1 MQVQVRI
8 NEEGALRNQRY
19 AFTDRFTLIS
29 ELMQNARRAGAQRI
43 EIVYDEATG
52 MLRVV
57 DDGCGI
63 SDFQKLLTFNE
74 SGWDQETCAEERP
87 FGIGFSKCLY
97 SASRCVIASRHRKI
111 DFLTGDALARKP
123 IDVIEIEHHPHTAIE
138 LHDVRLPGLAYRLQT
153 MCSGFSVPVWFNG
166 SALPR
171 MHAIGHLPF
180 IPTSIGLVYLAGT
193 GNGKHTAQTL
203 VFLQGFCM
211 MRPAYFDVGQ
221 VNVVHLDSRQFVAR
235 LPDRDKL
242 IDEDDQKK
250 RIDACLKSL
259 WRQVL
264 LDAKARL
271 EAAALVDT
279 YFEAMRGWGHLDL
292 LNDIPLMPR
301 SVCERIVGYPIQ
313 EGYEER
319 DYLAPMAHCLSRREV
334 EDGNAV
340 LVSLDAV
347 SSDNAAGWMLA
358 KAKGY
363 LVFSPASLHRD
374 HWVQHYVRT
383 IDDEAIR
390 VTAVGE
396 QCRVKLEGRW
406 IWPWVILCDA
416 VAITAGEDGVS
427 IRDEGV
433 YHDDA
438 IFVPIGECSGE
449 PVRQASDFIDS
460 NDRFLEEDRDEDR
473 DALADLIPR
482 LRSVDPQAML
492 DSLLREL
499 KLEKY
504 PLLHG
509 KTFQLT
515 VGHGCDE
522 HLVELMP
529 APAAHAAPAAGRP

>member
-29 ELMQNARRAGAQRI
+29 ELMQNARRAGARRI
-43 EIVYDEATG
+43 EITYDEASG
-52 MLRVV
+52 MLRVD
-57 DDGCGI
+57 DDGGGI
-63 SDFQKLLTFNE
+63 TDFQKLLTLNE
-74 SGWDQETCAEERP
+74 SGWDPDTCDQERP

-97 SASRCVIASRHRKI
+97 SASRCIVASRNRKI

-123 IDVIEIEHHPHTAIE
+123 IEVVEFEHHLHTAVE
-138 LHDVRLPGLAYRLQT
+138 LHDVRLPGLAHRLQT
-153 MCSGFSVPVWFNG
+153 MCSGFPVAVWFNG

-171 MHAIGHLPF
+171 MHAIGQLPF
-180 IPTSIGLVYLAGT
+180 LPTDIGLVYLTGT
-193 GNGKHTAQTL
+193 GNGKHASQTL
-203 VFLQGFCM
+203 VFLQGLCV
-211 MRPAYFDVGQ
+211 MRPSYFDDGH

-242 IDEDDQKK
+242 IDEDDQKR

-264 LDAKARL
+264 LEAKEGMDA
-271 EAAALVDT
+271 ETFVDT
-279 YFEAMRGWGHLDL
+279 YFDAMRGWGHLDL
-292 LNDIPLMPR
+292 LNAIPLLPTK
-301 SVCERIVGYPIQ
+301 VCERIVGYPIQ
-313 EGYEER
+313 EGYEEC
-319 DYLAPMAHCLSRREV
+319 DYLAPIEHSLSRRAI
-334 EDGNAV
+334 EDGSVV

-347 SSDNAAGWMLA
+347 NSDSAACWMLA

-374 HWVQHYVRT
+374 HWVQPYVRT

-390 VTAVGE
+390 VLAVGE

-416 VAITAGEDGVS
+416 VAITAGDDAVTLK
-427 IRDEGV
+427 DEGV
-433 YHDDA
+433 YYDDM

-460 NDRFLEEDRDEDR
+460 NDRFLEEDCDLDR

-482 LRSVDPQAML
+482 LRSVDPQATL

-515 VGHGCDE
+515 VGRGRGE
-522 HLVELMP
+522 HAVELV
-529 APAAHAAPAAGRP
+529 AAHAAPAAGRS